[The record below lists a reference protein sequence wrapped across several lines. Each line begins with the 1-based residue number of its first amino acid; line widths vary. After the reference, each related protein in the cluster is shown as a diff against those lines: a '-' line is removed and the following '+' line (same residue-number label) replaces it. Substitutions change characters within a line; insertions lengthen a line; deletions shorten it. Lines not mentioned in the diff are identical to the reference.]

1 MERKYRIPSI
11 VKAEKDM
18 EKYILRSIEL
28 RNKWGDKLDLISLM
42 EATIDKMYKE
52 GKISKEIYIEM
63 NGKNRAILQDE
74 SDLEQSAG
82 STVESEVD

>member
-1 MERKYRIPSI
+1 
-11 VKAEKDM
+11 M

>member
-1 MERKYRIPSI
+1 MERKYRIPSV

-18 EKYILRSIEL
+18 EKYILRTIEM
-28 RNKWGDKLDLISLM
+28 RNKWGDKLDLLSLM
-42 EATIDKMYKE
+42 EATIDKMYRA